1 MPLVVVADGLIS
13 GTISKGE
20 QSRAALHEGTAPTHT
35 HSPGSNFQGQGQ
47 PFFFPSLR
55 PEKIQPKRNTD
66 GRFRDKIRFHAR
78 LGGGRSVGR
87 HGQYRP
93 GQRLAEVH
101 LLSGSLLLRVLVGSV
116 WAEEGQIRNLLS

>member
-13 GTISKGE
+13 GAISKGE
-20 QSRAALHEGTAPTHT
+20 QSRAALHEGSLPL
-35 HSPGSNFQGQGQ
+35 GSNSQGQGQ

-87 HGQYRP
+87 QYRP